1 MNERKKRK
9 AKLIMLPI
17 FLLAALLCFFYV
29 WSLKVNTI
37 IVEGNEIYT
46 DEEIAALIYENEA
59 DTQLLRVL
67 WRIRSGYQKEL
78 PFILK
83 YDVEAVGLRTVKVTV
98 YEKQIIGCF
107 SYMSNYLYF
116 DHDGI
121 IVESSGS
128 RMEGVPLIDGFSF
141 DHVTL
146 YEALPVE
153 DEEIFTEI
161 LNLVLLLQKNE
172 LTVARVSYD
181 ERMRVTLYLTE
192 PETVRVYLGS
202 SENLADKLSLLKDIE
217 PELDGLSGTLYL
229 DTYGQNGSREAYT
242 FKQD

>member
-1 MNERKKRK
+1 MNEQKKRN
-9 AKLIMLPI
+9 AKRIMLPI

-29 WSLKVNTI
+29 WNMKANSI

-46 DEEIAALIYENEA
+46 DEEVAALIYEEEA
-59 DTQLLRVL
+59 DTQMLRIL
-67 WRIRSGYQKEL
+67 WRIWSGYQKEL

-107 SYMSNYLYF
+107 VYMSNYMYF

-128 RMEGVPLIDGFSF
+128 RMDGVPLIEGFSF

-146 YEALPVE
+146 YEALPVAN
-153 DEEIFTEI
+153 EEIFTEI
-161 LNLVLLLQKNE
+161 LNLVQLLQKNDLE
-172 LTVARVSYD
+172 VARISYD
-181 ERMRVTLYLTE
+181 ERMRVTLYLAE

-202 SENLADKLSLLKDIE
+202 SEYLADKLSLLKDIE
-217 PELDGLSGTLYL
+217 PELDGLSGILYL
-229 DTYGQNGSREAYT
+229 DTYGQNGSRETYT
-242 FKQD
+242 FKQE